1 MKPFFRAMPVAL
13 IGLAG
18 LALSTAVQAETLSTA
33 QALERWRAAN
43 QAVGEFPRGHIDLLR
58 WEQAQSPATT
68 NPTAIDP
75 LKWPEVWRSI
85 QRQRADWV
93 LPPAANAFE
102 RRQAQHQWLRL
113 QQQAQH
119 AWANAITQQA
129 LLRVQAERVHAA
141 RTALSLGERMV
152 ALGHWSAARGIPV
165 QLTSVQEAAAELAL
179 QAQAQAALEAL
190 ADLMGLSGADD
201 LASLAKRLPQQLD
214 QPNTVT
220 APPNAEA
227 LALQQRPEMRWQSEA
242 VAREIKAIGE
252 GPWRTWAQAR
262 DALLQ
267 GQTDAPPQWP
277 VGTVLGDHALNKAL
291 AARAA
296 WEREQRALASTVR
309 QAWQQLERARTLDLL
324 MHEQRL
330 PLQQQAE
337 QETLLRYNGM
347 LQSTW
352 ALIDAAQARLS
363 AQADALQARR
373 AHWLTH
379 ADWHTLMAGGDIE
392 LTSPPAPTNERGNA
406 AQGH

>member
-1 MKPFFRAMPVAL
+1 MKPHFRATSVAL
-13 IGLAG
+13 AGLAG
-18 LALSTAVQAETLSTA
+18 LTLAAAQAETLSTA

-58 WEQAQSPATT
+58 WEQAQSPASAS
-68 NPTAIDP
+68 PTVMDLLA
-75 LKWPEVWRSI
+75 WPEVWRSI
-85 QRQRADWV
+85 QRQRAEWV
-93 LPPAANAFE
+93 LPPAANALE
-102 RRQAQHQWLRL
+102 RRQAQRQWLTL
-113 QQQAQH
+113 QQQAQR

-165 QLTSVQEAAAELAL
+165 QLTSVQEAAAELVL

-190 ADLMGLSGADD
+190 ADLMGVSGTEALATLS
-201 LASLAKRLPQQLD
+201 KRLPQQLP
-214 QPNTVT
+214 QPSTVT
-220 APPNAEA
+220 ALPDAEA
-227 LALQQRPEMRWQSEA
+227 LAMQQRPEMRWQSEV
-242 VAREIKAIGE
+242 VAREVQAISDGQ
-252 GPWRTWAQAR
+252 WRTWAQAR

-267 GQTDAPPQWP
+267 GQSNDPPQWP
-277 VGTVLGDHALNKAL
+277 MGTVLGDHALNKAIVSQ
-291 AARAA
+291 AA
-296 WEREQRALASTVR
+296 WEREQRAFASTVR
-309 QAWQQLERARTLDLL
+309 QAWQQLERTRSLDVL

-352 ALIDAAQARLS
+352 ELIDAAHARLS
-363 AQADALQARR
+363 AQADALQARQ
-373 AHWLTH
+373 AHWLAH

-392 LTSPPAPTNERGNA
+392 LASPPVPANERGSA
-406 AQGH
+406 AKGH